1 MCPPGRCPDVAA
13 SPPFPAEVCAAVR
26 AVVCPGGAGR
36 FARALLNSPPVKTD
50 ARELQLRPTAHAP
63 ADPAL
68 EVARLEELLAVR
80 RAELSALQEEL
91 REFKAR
97 YARAVGGRL
106 AELAEV
112 EREIRRAEARL
123 LGAEEDDAGAEEESS
138 DFYEPQP
145 AALKGKAGLRKLFWS
160 VARLFHP
167 DHASDAS
174 EARRRHAIMA
184 EASRAYRD
192 GDAESLHTLLGDEQ
206 LHFYCASAP
215 REDGPQDLAARLLDL
230 KEELLTVEFGLKRR
244 KQDRLYQVML
254 EAAADSARGRDP
266 LAQIA
271 DQISRKIV
279 KARNR
284 LAHLS

>member
-1 MCPPGRCPDVAA
+1 
-13 SPPFPAEVCAAVR
+13 
-26 AVVCPGGAGR
+26 
-36 FARALLNSPPVKTD
+36 VKTD
-50 ARELQLRPTAHAP
+50 ARELQLRPAAHAP
-63 ADPAL
+63 TDPAL
-68 EVARLEELLAVR
+68 EVARLEGLLAVR
-80 RAELSALQEEL
+80 RAELSALQESF

-97 YARAVGGRL
+97 YARAVGSRL

-123 LGAEEDDAGAEEESS
+123 LGAEEDDDGAEEESS

-145 AALKGKAGLRKLFWS
+145 AAFKGQAGLRKLFWS

-167 DHASDAS
+167 DHAADDA

-206 LHFYCASAP
+206 LRFYCASP
-215 REDGPQDLAARLLDL
+215 TRDQGPQDAASRLLDL
-230 KEELLTVEFGLKRR
+230 KEELRTVEFAVKRI
-244 KQDRLYQVML
+244 KQDRLYQLML
-254 EAAADSARGRDP
+254 EAAADSARGQDR

-271 DQISRKIV
+271 DQISRKLT

-284 LAHLS
+284 LAHLP